1 MVSVNSL
8 AGVFGRFVWNRKTF
22 IALLIVSPAILTAVG
37 SFLMSRSLD
46 REIALL
52 TQDRDTQV
60 ETSRQLD
67 IFSRD
72 VQRYELDRGSLL
84 MLLAGQASDPNLRY
98 TMDRLFRLNAQG
110 SMRRI
115 VAILYPD
122 NWQERMRRH
131 EELLQ
136 FDYGDKAAVD
146 ELQTIESNMIA
157 DAGRALTKT
166 QESVNGVSAR
176 IEKLTAW
183 KINMVMVGSFL
194 VQILTILVFFLK
206 TNLS

>member
-8 AGVFGRFVWNRKTF
+8 AGLFGRFVWNRKTF
-22 IALLIVSPAILTAVG
+22 IALLIVSPAILTAIG

-46 REIALL
+46 REIAQL
-52 TQDRDTQV
+52 TQDRDRQV

-67 IFSRD
+67 MFSRD
-72 VQRYELDRGSLL
+72 VQRYELDRGSL
-84 MLLAGQASDPNLRY
+84 LLAGQASDPNLRY

-136 FDYGDKAAVD
+136 SDYGDKAAVD

-166 QESVNGVSAR
+166 QESVNVVSAR